1 MRILFKITIRT
12 IRENPI
18 YARVSPPVTIDTPS
32 KIIIKMTP
40 MLPIASSFT
49 LMTTPLLQNWLS
61 TWTRASLDQRIAKLE
76 AQLANL
82 EQIPEVDA
90 VQNQILWE
98 IKSVKLEAMSNRG
111 VVLIMILLGV
121 SVVTGGETPA
131 VIGFSRLVLIIVILN
146 RILMLLKRYHHDF
159 RYLRSPD
166 VRKSLRTAITE
177 LKKG

>member
-49 LMTTPLLQNWLS
+49 LMTTPLLQNWLG
-61 TWTRASLDQRIAKLE
+61 TWTRDSLDQRIAKLE

-82 EQIPEVDA
+82 EQIPEMDA

-98 IKSVKLEAMSNRG
+98 I
-111 VVLIMILLGV
+111 
-121 SVVTGGETPA
+121 
-131 VIGFSRLVLIIVILN
+131 LIITPTGYIKMRVTML
-146 RILMLLKRYHHDF
+146 RIKPHVPKSCGSHFMLSSCANCAALYD
-159 RYLRSPD
+159 
-166 VRKSLRTAITE
+166 
-177 LKKG
+177 